1 MVNTDKKVIGN
12 FGEKQ
17 AQKYLQK
24 NKYKVV
30 ATNYGTK
37 FGEIDIVAEK
47 DNYIVFV
54 EVKTRGDSS
63 RYAPVYAVNKSK
75 QSKLMKTAYL
85 YLKEYPSN
93 KNIRFDIIEII
104 YSGNKV
110 NSINHIENAF
120 IQRGNYGSF

>member
-1 MVNTDKKVIGN
+1 MDKSNKKEIGD

-17 AQKYLQK
+17 AQKFLRK
-24 NKYKVV
+24 NKYKIV
-30 ATNYGTK
+30 ATNYRK
-37 FGEIDIVAEK
+37 KYGEIDIVAEK
-47 DNYIVFV
+47 ENYIVFV
-54 EVKTRGDSS
+54 EVKTRGENY

-75 QSKLMKTAYL
+75 QTKLMKTAYL

-110 NSINHIENAF
+110 KSINHIKNAF
-120 IQRGNYGSF
+120 IQGGSYGSF